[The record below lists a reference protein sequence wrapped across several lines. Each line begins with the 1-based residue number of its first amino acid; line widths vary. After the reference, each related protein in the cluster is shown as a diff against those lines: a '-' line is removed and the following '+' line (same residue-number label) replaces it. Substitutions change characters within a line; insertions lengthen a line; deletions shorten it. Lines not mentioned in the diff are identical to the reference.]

1 MTVLIAALAA
11 CVLSALTFLPADML
25 PATLGPY
32 LATSGPYLNGG
43 VILLTL
49 FIAWQSLTMSDGR
62 QEPAPPPA
70 APEPRPEAPKP
81 VRAEPTQTGEA
92 LILLS
97 LLQEKGRFLDY
108 VMEDITAFNDAQV
121 AAASRVVHQGCS
133 AVIKECL
140 ALSPTHDGKE
150 GDRIT
155 LDKSSD
161 PNRYRLLGKVPQE
174 PPYTGVVV
182 HRGWKTSKLAL
193 PRFTR
198 PVDPSG
204 PNVIM
209 PMEVEV
215 K

>member
-1 MTVLIAALAA
+1 MTVPIAALVA
-11 CVLSALTFLPADML
+11 CLLSALTFLPADTL
-25 PATLGPY
+25 PAGFGP
-32 LATSGPYLNGG
+32 SLNGA
-43 VILLTL
+43 VVLLTL
-49 FIAWQSLTMSDGR
+49 FIAWRSFATMRSR
-62 QEPAPPPA
+62 PEPPAAAPVEPAPRLEPA
-70 APEPRPEAPKP
+70 KP
-81 VRAEPTQTGEA
+81 AKPEPTQTGEA

-121 AAASRVVHQGCS
+121 AAASRVVHQGCA

-140 ALSPTHDGKE
+140 TLAPTHEGKE
-150 GDRIT
+150 GDRVT

-198 PVDPSG
+198 PVDPTG
-204 PNVIM
+204 ANVVT
-209 PMEVEV
+209 PMEVEIR
-215 K
+215 

>member
-11 CVLSALTFLPADML
+11 CLLSALNFLPADTL
-25 PATLGPY
+25 PAS
-32 LATSGPYLNGG
+32 SGSYLNAG

-49 FIAWQSLTMSDGR
+49 FIAWQSLAASRSRRESSTPAV
-62 QEPAPPPA
+62 QPPPVAPPKPA
-70 APEPRPEAPKP
+70 KP
-81 VRAEPTQTGEA
+81 EPTQTGEA

-108 VMEDITAFNDAQV
+108 VTEDITAFNDAQV

-140 ALSPTHDGKE
+140 ALSPTHEGKE

-174 PPYTGVVV
+174 PPYQGVVV
-182 HRGWKTSKLAL
+182 HRGWQTTKLAL

-198 PVDPSG
+198 PVDPTG
-204 PNVIM
+204 PNVIT
-209 PMEVEV
+209 PMDVEV
-215 K
+215 R

>member
-11 CVLSALTFLPADML
+11 CLLSALNFLPADTL
-25 PATLGPY
+25 PAS
-32 LATSGPYLNGG
+32 SGSYLNAG

-49 FIAWQSLTMSDGR
+49 FIAWQSVVASRSR
-62 QEPAPPPA
+62 QEPSTPAVQPPPPVAPPRPA
-70 APEPRPEAPKP
+70 KP
-81 VRAEPTQTGEA
+81 EPTQTGEA

-108 VMEDITAFNDAQV
+108 VTEDITAFNDAQV

-140 ALSPTHDGKE
+140 ALSPTHEGKE

-174 PPYTGVVV
+174 PPYQGVVV
-182 HRGWKTSKLAL
+182 HRGWQTTKLAL

-198 PVDPSG
+198 PVDPTG
-204 PNVIM
+204 PNVIT
-209 PMEVEV
+209 PMDVEV
-215 K
+215 R

>member
-11 CVLSALTFLPADML
+11 CLLSALNFLPADSL
-25 PATLGPY
+25 PASL
-32 LATSGPYLNGG
+32 GPYLNGG

-49 FIAWQSLTMSDGR
+49 FIAWQSLTALRSGHER
-62 QEPAPPPA
+62 HAPAPQPPSPA
-70 APEPRPEAPKP
+70 EAPKP
-81 VRAEPTQTGEA
+81 VRAESTQTGGA

-133 AVIKECL
+133 AVIKEYL
-140 ALSPTHDGKE
+140 ALSPTHEGKE

-182 HRGWKTSKLAL
+182 HRGWKTTKLAL

-198 PVDPSG
+198 PVDPTG
-204 PNVIM
+204 LNVIT
-209 PMEVEV
+209 PMEVEL

>member
-1 MTVLIAALAA
+1 MTVTIAALAA
-11 CVLSALTFLPADML
+11 CVLSALNLLPAGTL
-25 PATLGPY
+25 PA
-32 LATSGPYLNGG
+32 AAGPYLNGA

-49 FIAWQSLTMSDGR
+49 LIAWQGLAMARRR
-62 QEPAPPPA
+62 QEPPA
-70 APEPRPEAPKP
+70 AAPVQPIPRPEPAKP
-81 VRAEPTQTGEA
+81 AKPEPTQTGEA

-140 ALSPTHDGKE
+140 ALAPTHEGKE
-150 GDRIT
+150 GDRVT

-182 HRGWKTSKLAL
+182 HRGWKTTKLAL

-198 PVDPSG
+198 PVDPTG
-204 PNVIM
+204 PNVIT

-215 K
+215 R

>member
-11 CVLSALTFLPADML
+11 CLLSALNFLPADTL
-25 PATLGPY
+25 PAS
-32 LATSGPYLNGG
+32 SGSYLNAG

-49 FIAWQSLTMSDGR
+49 FIAWQSLAASR
-62 QEPAPPPA
+62 SRRESSIPAVQPPPPVAPPKPA
-70 APEPRPEAPKP
+70 KP
-81 VRAEPTQTGEA
+81 EPTQTGEA

-108 VMEDITAFNDAQV
+108 VTEDITAFNDAQV

-140 ALSPTHDGKE
+140 ALSPTHEGKE

-174 PPYTGVVV
+174 PPYQGVVV
-182 HRGWKTSKLAL
+182 HRGWQTTKLAL

-198 PVDPSG
+198 PVDPTG
-204 PNVIM
+204 PNVIT
-209 PMEVEV
+209 PMDVEV
-215 K
+215 R

>member
-11 CVLSALTFLPADML
+11 CLLSALNFLPADAL
-25 PATLGPY
+25 PASL
-32 LATSGPYLNGG
+32 GPYLNGG

-49 FIAWQSLTMSDGR
+49 FIAGQSLTSLRSG
-62 QEPAPPPA
+62 QASHAPAPQPQPPA
-70 APEPRPEAPKP
+70 EAPKP

-140 ALSPTHDGKE
+140 ALSPMHEGKE

-174 PPYTGVVV
+174 PPYAGVVV
-182 HRGWKTSKLAL
+182 HRGWKTTKLAL

-198 PVDPSG
+198 PVDPTG
-204 PNVIM
+204 PNVIT

>member
-11 CVLSALTFLPADML
+11 CLLSALNFLPADTL
-25 PATLGPY
+25 PANL
-32 LATSGPYLNGG
+32 SPYLNGG

-49 FIAWQSLTMSDGR
+49 FIASQSLTSSRGR
-62 QEPAPPPA
+62 QEPVAPTPQ
-70 APEPRPEAPKP
+70 PEPRPEAPKP

-140 ALSPTHDGKE
+140 ALSPTHEGKE

-161 PNRYRLLGKVPQE
+161 PNRYRLLGKVRQE

-198 PVDPSG
+198 PVDPTG
-204 PNVIM
+204 PNVIT
-209 PMEVEV
+209 PMEVEIR
-215 K
+215 

>member
-11 CVLSALTFLPADML
+11 CLLSALNFLPADSL
-25 PATLGPY
+25 PASL
-32 LATSGPYLNGG
+32 GPYLNGG

-49 FIAWQSLTMSDGR
+49 FIAWQSLTALRSGHER
-62 QEPAPPPA
+62 HAPAPQPPPPA
-70 APEPRPEAPKP
+70 EAPKP
-81 VRAEPTQTGEA
+81 VRAESTQTGGA

-133 AVIKECL
+133 GVIKEYL
-140 ALSPTHDGKE
+140 ALSPTHEGKE

-161 PNRYRLLGKVPQE
+161 PNRYRLLGKVAQE

-182 HRGWKTSKLAL
+182 HRGWKTTKLAL

-198 PVDPSG
+198 PVDPTG
-204 PNVIM
+204 LNVIT
-209 PMEVEV
+209 PMEVEL

>member
-11 CVLSALTFLPADML
+11 CLLSALNFLPADTL
-25 PATLGPY
+25 PAS
-32 LATSGPYLNGG
+32 SGSYLNAG

-49 FIAWQSLTMSDGR
+49 FIAWQSVVASRSR
-62 QEPAPPPA
+62 QEPSTPAVQPPPPVAPPKPA
-70 APEPRPEAPKP
+70 KP
-81 VRAEPTQTGEA
+81 EPTQTGEA

-108 VMEDITAFNDAQV
+108 VTEDITAFNDAQV

-140 ALSPTHDGKE
+140 ALSPTHEGKE

-174 PPYTGVVV
+174 PPYQGVVV
-182 HRGWKTSKLAL
+182 HRGWQTTKLAL

-198 PVDPSG
+198 PVDPTG
-204 PNVIM
+204 PNVIT
-209 PMEVEV
+209 PMDVEV
-215 K
+215 R

>member
-11 CVLSALTFLPADML
+11 CLLSALNFLPADTL
-25 PATLGPY
+25 PAS
-32 LATSGPYLNGG
+32 SGSYLNAG

-49 FIAWQSLTMSDGR
+49 FIAWQSLATSRSR
-62 QEPAPPPA
+62 QEPSTPAVQPPPPVAPPKPA
-70 APEPRPEAPKP
+70 KP
-81 VRAEPTQTGEA
+81 EPTQTGEA

-108 VMEDITAFNDAQV
+108 VTEDITAFNDAQV

-140 ALSPTHDGKE
+140 ALSPTHEGKE

-174 PPYTGVVV
+174 PPYQGVVV
-182 HRGWKTSKLAL
+182 HRGWQTTKLAL

-198 PVDPSG
+198 PVDPTG
-204 PNVIM
+204 PNVIT
-209 PMEVEV
+209 PMDVEV
-215 K
+215 R

>member
-11 CVLSALTFLPADML
+11 CLLSALSFLPVDTL
-25 PATLGPY
+25 P
-32 LATSGPYLNGG
+32 ATSGPYLNGG

-49 FIAWQSLTMSDGR
+49 FIAWQSLATSRGR
-62 QEPAPPPA
+62 QAPPAPAVEPQ
-70 APEPRPEAPKP
+70 PRPEPAKP
-81 VRAEPTQTGEA
+81 VKAEPTQTGEA

-108 VMEDITAFNDAQV
+108 VTEDITAFNDAQV
-121 AAASRVVHQGCS
+121 AAASRVVHQGCA

-140 ALSPTHDGKE
+140 ALSPTHEGKE

-155 LDKSSD
+155 LDKSTD

-198 PVDPSG
+198 PVDPTG
-204 PNVIM
+204 PNVIA

-215 K
+215 R

>member
-11 CVLSALTFLPADML
+11 CLLSASSFLPVDTL
-25 PATLGPY
+25 PASASQYRDAALI
-32 LATSGPYLNGG
+32 
-43 VILLTL
+43 VLTL
-49 FIAWQSLTMSDGR
+49 FIAWQSLTASRGR
-62 QEPAPPPA
+62 KEPVPA
-70 APEPRPEAPKP
+70 AAEPEPRPEPAKP
-81 VRAEPTQTGEA
+81 ARAEPTQTGEA

-108 VMEDITAFNDAQV
+108 VMEDITAFSDAQV

-140 ALSPTHDGKE
+140 ALSPTHDGAE

-155 LDKSSD
+155 IDKSSD
-161 PNRYRLLGKVPQE
+161 PNRYRLLGKVRQE
-174 PPYTGVVV
+174 PPYAGVVV

-198 PVDPSG
+198 PVDPTG
-204 PNVIM
+204 PNVIT
-209 PMEVEV
+209 PMDVEV

>member
-11 CVLSALTFLPADML
+11 CLLSALNFLPADTL
-25 PATLGPY
+25 PAS
-32 LATSGPYLNGG
+32 SGSYLNAG

-49 FIAWQSLTMSDGR
+49 FIAWQGLAASRSR
-62 QEPAPPPA
+62 QEPSTPAAQPPPPVAPPKPA
-70 APEPRPEAPKP
+70 KP
-81 VRAEPTQTGEA
+81 EPTQTGEA

-140 ALSPTHDGKE
+140 ALSPTHEGKE

-174 PPYTGVVV
+174 PPYQGVVV
-182 HRGWKTSKLAL
+182 HRGWQTTKLAL

-198 PVDPSG
+198 PVDPTG
-204 PNVIM
+204 PNVIT
-209 PMEVEV
+209 PMDVEV
-215 K
+215 R

>member
-11 CVLSALTFLPADML
+11 CLLSALNFLPADTL
-25 PATLGPY
+25 PAS
-32 LATSGPYLNGG
+32 SGSYLNAG

-49 FIAWQSLTMSDGR
+49 FIAWQSLAASR
-62 QEPAPPPA
+62 SRRESSIPAVQPPPPVAPPRPA
-70 APEPRPEAPKP
+70 KP
-81 VRAEPTQTGEA
+81 EPTQTGEA

-108 VMEDITAFNDAQV
+108 VTEDITAFNDAQV

-140 ALSPTHDGKE
+140 ALSPTHEGKE

-174 PPYTGVVV
+174 PPYQGVVV
-182 HRGWKTSKLAL
+182 HRGWQTTKLAL

-198 PVDPSG
+198 PVDPTG
-204 PNVIM
+204 PNVIT
-209 PMEVEV
+209 PMDVEV
-215 K
+215 R

>member
-1 MTVLIAALAA
+1 V
-11 CVLSALTFLPADML
+11 
-25 PATLGPY
+25 AT
-32 LATSGPYLNGG
+32 
-43 VILLTL
+43 
-49 FIAWQSLTMSDGR
+49 
-62 QEPAPPPA
+62 
-70 APEPRPEAPKP
+70 PKP
-81 VRAEPTQTGEA
+81 AKPEPTQTGEA

-140 ALSPTHDGKE
+140 ALSPTHEGKE
-150 GDRIT
+150 GERIT
-155 LDKSSD
+155 LDRSSD
-161 PNRYRLLGKVPQE
+161 PHRYRLLGKVPQQ

-182 HRGWKTSKLAL
+182 HRGWKTTKLAL
-193 PRFTR
+193 PRVTR
-198 PVDPSG
+198 PVDPTG
-204 PNVIM
+204 PNVIT

>member
-1 MTVLIAALAA
+1 MTVVIAALAA
-11 CVLSALTFLPADML
+11 CLLSALNFLPAGTL
-25 PATLGPY
+25 PATVGQY
-32 LATSGPYLNGG
+32 LDGG

-49 FIAWQSLTMSDGR
+49 FIAWQSFATAREREAPST
-62 QEPAPPPA
+62 PAVQPPPPA
-70 APEPRPEAPKP
+70 TTPKP
-81 VRAEPTQTGEA
+81 VKPEPTQTGEA

-121 AAASRVVHQGCS
+121 AAASRVVHQGCA

-140 ALSPTHDGKE
+140 ALAPTHEGKE
-150 GDRIT
+150 GDRVT

-161 PNRYRLLGKVPQE
+161 PNRYRLLGKLPQE

-198 PVDPSG
+198 PVDPTG
-204 PNVIM
+204 ANVVT
-209 PMEVEV
+209 PMEVEIR
-215 K
+215 

>member
-11 CVLSALTFLPADML
+11 CLLSALNFLPADTL
-25 PATLGPY
+25 PAS
-32 LATSGPYLNGG
+32 SGSYLNAG

-49 FIAWQSLTMSDGR
+49 FIAWQSLATSRSR
-62 QEPAPPPA
+62 QEPSTPAVQPPPPVAPPKA
-70 APEPRPEAPKP
+70 AKL
-81 VRAEPTQTGEA
+81 EPTQTGEA

-108 VMEDITAFNDAQV
+108 VTEDITAFNDTQV

-140 ALSPTHDGKE
+140 ALSPTHEGQE

-174 PPYTGVVV
+174 PPYQGIVV
-182 HRGWKTSKLAL
+182 HRGWQTTKLAL

-198 PVDPSG
+198 PVDPTG
-204 PNVIM
+204 PNVIT
-209 PMEVEV
+209 PMDVEV
-215 K
+215 R

>member
-11 CVLSALTFLPADML
+11 CLLSALSFLPADTL
-25 PATLGPY
+25 PVSFGPY
-32 LATSGPYLNGG
+32 RDAG

-49 FIAWQSLTMSDGR
+49 FIAWQSLTTLRSR
-62 QEPAPPPA
+62 KEPPAPAVQPQPRSEPAKP
-70 APEPRPEAPKP
+70 PRP
-81 VRAEPTQTGEA
+81 EPTQTGEA

-108 VMEDITAFNDAQV
+108 VMEDITAFSDAQV

-133 AVIKECL
+133 AVIRECL
-140 ALSPTHDGKE
+140 ELSPTHEGAE

-155 LDKSSD
+155 IDKSSD
-161 PNRYRLLGKVPQE
+161 PNRYRLLGKVRQE
-174 PPYTGVVV
+174 PPYAGVVV

-198 PVDPSG
+198 PVDPTG
-204 PNVIM
+204 PNVIT

>member
-11 CVLSALTFLPADML
+11 CLLSALNFLPADTL
-25 PATLGPY
+25 PANF
-32 LATSGPYLNGG
+32 GPYLNGG
-43 VILLTL
+43 VILLTV
-49 FIAWQSLTMSDGR
+49 FIAWQGLTMSRSR
-62 QEPAPPPA
+62 QEPPPPA
-70 APEPRPEAPKP
+70 VQPQPRPEPAKP
-81 VRAEPTQTGEA
+81 LKPEPTQTGEA

-97 LLQEKGRFLDY
+97 LLQDKGRFLDY

-140 ALSPTHDGKE
+140 ALSPTHEGAE

-155 LDKSSD
+155 IEKSTD
-161 PNRYRLLGKVPQE
+161 PNRYRLLGKVQQE
-174 PPYTGVVV
+174 PPYKGVVV

-198 PVDPSG
+198 PVDPTG
-204 PNVIM
+204 PNVIT
-209 PMEVEV
+209 PMDVEV
-215 K
+215 R

>member
-11 CVLSALTFLPADML
+11 CLLSALNFLPADTL
-25 PATLGPY
+25 PAS
-32 LATSGPYLNGG
+32 SGSYLNAG

-49 FIAWQSLTMSDGR
+49 FIAWQSLAASRSR
-62 QEPAPPPA
+62 QESSTPAVQPPPPVAPPKPA
-70 APEPRPEAPKP
+70 KP
-81 VRAEPTQTGEA
+81 EPTQTGEA

-108 VMEDITAFNDAQV
+108 VTEDITAFNDAQV

-140 ALSPTHDGKE
+140 ALSPTHEGKE

-174 PPYTGVVV
+174 PPYQGVVV
-182 HRGWKTSKLAL
+182 HRGWQTTKLAL

-198 PVDPSG
+198 PVDPTG
-204 PNVIM
+204 PNVIT
-209 PMEVEV
+209 PMDVEV
-215 K
+215 R

>member
-1 MTVLIAALAA
+1 MTVPIAALAA
-11 CVLSALTFLPADML
+11 CVLSALTFLPADTL
-25 PATLGPY
+25 PAT
-32 LATSGPYLNGG
+32 AGPYLNGG

-49 FIAWQSLTMSDGR
+49 FIAWQGFATMRSR
-62 QEPAPPPA
+62 QEPTAPAVQPPPPA
-70 APEPRPEAPKP
+70 ATPKP
-81 VRAEPTQTGEA
+81 VKPEPTQTGEA

-108 VMEDITAFNDAQV
+108 VTEDITAFNDAQV

-140 ALSPTHDGKE
+140 ALSPTHEGKE

-155 LDKSSD
+155 LDKSFD

-174 PPYTGVVV
+174 PPYQGVVV
-182 HRGWKTSKLAL
+182 HRGWQTTKLAL

-198 PVDPSG
+198 PVDPTG
-204 PNVIM
+204 PNVIT
-209 PMEVEV
+209 PMDVEV
-215 K
+215 R

>member
-11 CVLSALTFLPADML
+11 CLLSALNFLPTDAL
-25 PATLGPY
+25 PASL
-32 LATSGPYLNGG
+32 GPYLNGG

-49 FIAWQSLTMSDGR
+49 FIAWQSSTSLRSS
-62 QEPAPPPA
+62 QESHAPAPQPQPPA
-70 APEPRPEAPKP
+70 EVPKP
-81 VRAEPTQTGEA
+81 VRAERTQTGEA

-140 ALSPTHDGKE
+140 ALSPMHEGKE

-161 PNRYRLLGKVPQE
+161 PNRYRLLGKVPQQ

-182 HRGWKTSKLAL
+182 HRGWTTTKLAL

-198 PVDPSG
+198 PVDPTG
-204 PNVIM
+204 PNVIT

>member
-11 CVLSALTFLPADML
+11 CLLSALNFLPADTL
-25 PATLGPY
+25 PAS
-32 LATSGPYLNGG
+32 SGSYLNAG

-49 FIAWQSLTMSDGR
+49 FIAWQSVVASRSR
-62 QEPAPPPA
+62 QEPSTPAVQPPPPVAPPKPA
-70 APEPRPEAPKP
+70 KP
-81 VRAEPTQTGEA
+81 EPTQTGEA

-108 VMEDITAFNDAQV
+108 VTEDITAFNDAQV
-121 AAASRVVHQGCS
+121 AAASRVVHQGRS

-140 ALSPTHDGKE
+140 SLSPTHEGKE

-174 PPYTGVVV
+174 PPYQGVVV
-182 HRGWKTSKLAL
+182 HRGWQTTKLAL

-198 PVDPSG
+198 PVDPTG
-204 PNVIM
+204 PNVIT
-209 PMEVEV
+209 PMDVEV
-215 K
+215 R

>member
-11 CVLSALTFLPADML
+11 CLLSALNFLPADTL
-25 PATLGPY
+25 PATL
-32 LATSGPYLNGG
+32 SPYLNGG

-49 FIAWQSLTMSDGR
+49 FIASQSLKASRGR
-62 QEPAPPPA
+62 QEPAPPTPQ
-70 APEPRPEAPKP
+70 PEPRPAAPKP
-81 VRAEPTQTGEA
+81 ARAEPTQTGEA

-140 ALSPTHDGKE
+140 ALSPTHEGKE

-161 PNRYRLLGKVPQE
+161 PNRYRLLGKVRQE

-198 PVDPSG
+198 PVDPTG
-204 PNVIM
+204 PNVIT
-209 PMEVEV
+209 PMEVEIR
-215 K
+215 

>member
-11 CVLSALTFLPADML
+11 CLLSALNFLPADTL
-25 PATLGPY
+25 PA
-32 LATSGPYLNGG
+32 SSVSYLNAG

-49 FIAWQSLTMSDGR
+49 FIAWQGLVASRSR
-62 QEPAPPPA
+62 QETSTPAAQPPPPVAPPKPA
-70 APEPRPEAPKP
+70 KP
-81 VRAEPTQTGEA
+81 EPTQTGEA

-108 VMEDITAFNDAQV
+108 IMEDITAFSDAQV

-140 ALSPTHDGKE
+140 ALSPTHEGKE

-161 PNRYRLLGKVPQE
+161 RNRYRLLGKVPQE
-174 PPYTGVVV
+174 PPYQGVVV
-182 HRGWKTSKLAL
+182 HRGWQTTKLAL

-198 PVDPSG
+198 PVDPTG
-204 PNVIM
+204 PNVIT
-209 PMEVEV
+209 PMDVEV
-215 K
+215 R